1 MPVFKR
7 GRYWYVRFQSGG
19 VEYKRSTG
27 CTKKKDAERF
37 EREYRAAVESGIP
50 RVRTYGDALT
60 RYRPPESMRSHTR
73 NTWELASLPL
83 NSVVAG
89 AHEMRDRM
97 LDEGYSPQ
105 TINRRLAVVRRILNM
120 CYREWDRIQQP
131 LGQKIRLLSEK
142 GLERQVYL
150 SPAEVETLARGMPE
164 PARTI
169 TLLAAYTGLRRGVLL
184 QLEPEHWQ
192 WPYLILPPHLN
203 KNRRSHTV
211 VVPEPLA
218 PRMAL
223 PWGIT
228 DDGLR
233 RAWEATREASGMQGV
248 RFHDLRHTFASWLA
262 RDPEI
267 PLTLIRDALGHSS
280 LAVTSK
286 YSHLRRDDLAQVAGK
301 LSQQLSHVSDS

>member
-1 MPVFKR
+1 MPVYKR
-7 GRYWYVRFQSGG
+7 GKYWYVRFQSGG

-27 CTKKKDAERF
+27 CTKKKDAERV
-37 EREYRAAVESGIP
+37 EREYRAAVEAGVP
-50 RVRTYGDALT
+50 RVRTYGDALE

-83 NSVVAG
+83 TSLVAG

-120 CYREWDRIQQP
+120 CYREWDWLQQP
-131 LGQKIRLLSEK
+131 LGQKIKLLSEK

-150 SPAEVETLARGMPE
+150 TPAEVETLARGMPE
-164 PARTI
+164 PARTL
-169 TLLAAYTGLRRGVLL
+169 TLLAAYTGLRRGTLL

-192 WPYLILPPHLN
+192 WPYLILPPHLM
-203 KNRRSHTV
+203 KSRKSHV
-211 VVPEPLA
+211 VAVPEPLA
-218 PRMAL
+218 PTITL

-228 DDGLR
+228 DNGLR
-233 RAWEATREASGMQGV
+233 KAWAASREASGMQGV

-267 PLTLIRDALGHSS
+267 PLTLIRDAMGHSS

>member
-7 GRYWYVRFQSGG
+7 GKYWYVRFQSGG

-27 CTKKKDAERF
+27 CTKKADAQGF
-37 EREYRAAVESGIP
+37 ERRWRSLIESG
-50 RVRTYGDALT
+50 VTAARTYGDALA

-73 NTWELASLPL
+73 NTWELAPYPL
-83 NSVVAG
+83 TEVVAA

-120 CYREWDRIQQP
+120 CYREWDWLQQP
-131 LGQKIRLLSEK
+131 LGQKIKLLSEK
-142 GLERQVYL
+142 GLERQIYL
-150 SPAEVETLARGMPE
+150 TPAEVETLARGMPE

-184 QLEPEHWQ
+184 QLEPAHWQ
-192 WPYLILPPHLN
+192 PPYLILPAHLN
-203 KNRRSHTV
+203 KSRRSHTV
-211 VVPEPLA
+211 AVPEPLA
-218 PRMAL
+218 PTITL

-233 RAWEATREASGMQGV
+233 RAWEASRGASGMNDV

-267 PLTLIRDALGHSS
+267 PLTLIRDAMGHSS

-301 LSQQLSHVSDS
+301 LSQQLSHVSDR

>member
-1 MPVFKR
+1 
-7 GRYWYVRFQSGG
+7 
-19 VEYKRSTG
+19 
-27 CTKKKDAERF
+27 
-37 EREYRAAVESGIP
+37 
-50 RVRTYGDALT
+50 
-60 RYRPPESMRSHTR
+60 MRSHTR
-73 NTWELASLPL
+73 NTWELAPYPL
-83 NSVVAG
+83 TEVVAA

-120 CYREWDRIQQP
+120 AYREWDWLAQP
-131 LGQKIRLLSEK
+131 LGQKIKLLSEK

-150 SPAEVETLARGMPE
+150 SPAEVEALARGMPE

-184 QLEPEHWQ
+184 QLEPEHWHP
-192 WPYLILPPHLN
+192 PYLVLPPHLN

-211 VVPEPLA
+211 AVPEPLV
-218 PRMAL
+218 PTLTL
-223 PWGIT
+223 PWDIT

-233 RAWEATREASGMQGV
+233 TAWEASREASGMGWV

-267 PLTLIRDALGHSS
+267 PLTLIRDAMGHSS

-301 LSQQLSHVSDS
+301 LSAQLDRQRD